1 MLLLIIALAAWPAMV
16 QCVYEYGGV
25 IAGSTDG
32 GDSSIAKYAMLQ
44 NPSHIAFDATGLLYF
59 TDKTNHRVCKITST
73 GKLVVIAGTHSL
85 THLLTHL
92 FPLTHSLTYSLT
104 HSLTS
109 SLLLTHSS
117 PTYSPIHSPPPSYS
131 LTCRDWN

>member
-85 THLLTHL
+85 TYL
-92 FPLTHSLTYSLT
+92 LTYSL
-104 HSLTS
+104 
-109 SLLLTHSS
+109 LLPPS
-117 PTYSPIHSPPPSYS
+117 PTHSPIHSPPPSYS